1 MYYSHYV
8 HSGLPYY
15 HELINYDPFMLEERV
30 PRSRI
35 RRELDRGRSGHYYRM
50 TLASFG
56 NRPRVVQLLSMDR
69 DGIVSMRVYR
79 RRQGRWV
86 RHKEYHRDIYDINYI
101 GRYYNVDDNHYD
113 HHDDYDHSRQPEFS
127 KYVGGFVTATVDGL
141 LSEQTRL
148 FIHESSINHEGIEIV
163 TIVYPE
169 DADDARGANVATVNA
184 DCISVILSIE

>member
-1 MYYSHYV
+1 
-8 HSGLPYY
+8 
-15 HELINYDPFMLEERV
+15 
-30 PRSRI
+30 
-35 RRELDRGRSGHYYRM
+35 
-50 TLASFG
+50 
-56 NRPRVVQLLSMDR
+56 MDR